1 MESCTNLL
9 FSILLWG
16 FPRSSVSKESTC
28 NAGDPSSTPG
38 LIGFPGEGNSNPL
51 EYSCPENPMDSRAGW
66 ATVHRV
72 TKSQTTDWLTLS
84 LSQRPTFSFIDF
96 LHFSSIGLTKEF
108 IWVFSIRCYRKSQT
122 NFLANLS
129 LAFVLIV
136 IISFIIL
143 TLGLIYSSFSSFLK

>member
-51 EYSCPENPMDSRAGW
+51 EYSCLGNPKESGAWWSR
-66 ATVHRV
+66 V
-72 TKSQTTDWLTLS
+72 L
-84 LSQRPTFSFIDF
+84 
-96 LHFSSIGLTKEF
+96 GLTKS
-108 IWVFSIRCYRKSQT
+108 WTQ
-122 NFLANLS
+122 LS
-129 LAFVLIV
+129 DLHF
-136 IISFIIL
+136 
-143 TLGLIYSSFSSFLK
+143 T